1 MELNVINAES
11 FETEVKNSK
20 DLVLVDF
27 YATWC
32 GPCKMLAPVLEQV
45 ADEVKEK
52 ATIVK
57 FDIDEGLDIAKEYN
71 VMSVPTMIL
80 FKEGKEVDR
89 IVGLRQKNQIIEA
102 INNIN

>member
-1 MELNVINAES
+1 MKLNSITSES
-11 FETEVKNSK
+11 FETEVKNNK
-20 DLVLVDF
+20 NIVLVDF

-45 ADEVKEK
+45 ADELKDK
-52 ATIVK
+52 ATFTK
-57 FDIDEGLDIAKEYN
+57 LDIDECLDIAKEYN

-80 FKEGKEVDR
+80 FKDGKEVDR

>member
-1 MELNVINAES
+1 MELKNITAEN

-20 DLVLVDF
+20 DFILVDF

-52 ATIVK
+52 ASIVK
-57 FDIDEGLDIAKEYN
+57 LDIDECLDIAKEYN
-71 VMSVPTMIL
+71 VMSVPTMVL
-80 FKEGKEVDR
+80 FKDGKEVDR

-102 INNIN
+102 INNAN

>member
-1 MELNVINAES
+1 MELSNLTAES

-52 ATIVK
+52 ATIK
-57 FDIDEGLDIAKEYN
+57 KLDIDECLDIAKEFN

-80 FKEGKEVDR
+80 FKDGKEVER
-89 IVGLRQKNQIIEA
+89 IVGLRQKNQIIET
-102 INNIN
+102 INNI

>member
-1 MELNVINAES
+1 MELSNLTAES
-11 FETEVKNSK
+11 FEAEVKNGK

-52 ATIVK
+52 ATIK
-57 FDIDEGLDIAKEYN
+57 KLDIDECLDIAKEFN

-80 FKEGKEVDR
+80 FKDGKEVER
-89 IVGLRQKNQIIEA
+89 IVGLRQKNQIIET
-102 INNIN
+102 INNI

>member
-1 MELNVINAES
+1 MELSNLTAES
-11 FETEVKNSK
+11 FEAEVKNSK

-52 ATIVK
+52 ATIK
-57 FDIDEGLDIAKEYN
+57 KLDIDECLDIAKEFN

-80 FKEGKEVDR
+80 FKDGKEVER
-89 IVGLRQKNQIIEA
+89 IVGLRQKNQIIET
-102 INNIN
+102 INNI

>member
-1 MELNVINAES
+1 MELDNLTAES
-11 FETEVKNSK
+11 FGKEVKNNEN
-20 DLVLVDF
+20 LVLVDF

-52 ATIVK
+52 ATIK
-57 FDIDEGLDIAKEYN
+57 KLDIDECLDIAKEYN

-80 FKEGKEVDR
+80 FKNGQEVDR
-89 IVGLRQKNQIIEA
+89 IVGLRQKNQIIET

>member
-1 MELNVINAES
+1 MELSNLTAES
-11 FETEVKNSK
+11 FEAEVKNSK

-52 ATIVK
+52 ATIK
-57 FDIDEGLDIAKEYN
+57 KLDIDECLDIAKELN

-80 FKEGKEVDR
+80 FKDGKEVER
-89 IVGLRQKNQIIEA
+89 IVGLRQKNQIIET
-102 INNIN
+102 INNI

>member
-1 MELNVINAES
+1 MELSNLTAES
-11 FETEVKNSK
+11 FEAEVKNGK
-20 DLVLVDF
+20 GLVLVDF

-52 ATIVK
+52 ATIK
-57 FDIDEGLDIAKEYN
+57 KLDIDECLDIAKEFN

-80 FKEGKEVDR
+80 FKDGKEVER
-89 IVGLRQKNQIIEA
+89 IVGLRQKNQIIET
-102 INNIN
+102 INNI

>member
-1 MELNVINAES
+1 MELSNLTAES
-11 FETEVKNSK
+11 FEAEVKNGK
-20 DLVLVDF
+20 GLVVVDF

-52 ATIVK
+52 ATIK
-57 FDIDEGLDIAKEYN
+57 KLDIDECLDIAKEFN

-80 FKEGKEVDR
+80 FKDGKEVER
-89 IVGLRQKNQIIEA
+89 IVGLRQKNQIIET
-102 INNIN
+102 INNI

>member
-1 MELNVINAES
+1 MEPIVINTEN
-11 FETEVKNSK
+11 FENDVKKNDK
-20 DLVLVDF
+20 IVLVDF

-52 ATIVK
+52 AVIGK
-57 FDIDEGLDIAKEYN
+57 LDIDESLDIAKEFN

-80 FKEGKEVDR
+80 FKDGKEVDR
-89 IVGLRQKNQIIEA
+89 IVGLRQKAQILEA
-102 INNIN
+102 INNIQ